1 MSRVPILTPL
11 LHELL
16 ALFDR
21 AQQSIAGAENVRLQ
35 GIPGWELFR
44 GEVPRNPLLEPW
56 LERVGDAGFYVVDAD
71 REPVPVEIEYDHDGT
86 IGYRCPDTFR
96 HALLPEQEAGV
107 YVVNPQPLLTLIA
120 DLLDI
125 AQADRR
131 QLDTAHLDG
140 ALWHLGPAR
149 LGQVRTGIWLA
160 RDTDGRLPDL
170 LRFFNDRTLPEDGLI
185 LTCGNPP
192 PEIVT
197 PPRAYRLA
205 SLPDALIPVSEETD
219 IDTHMLERV
228 LTAPAGIT
236 TEPSPPVHYDS
247 HTQTLTIRGI
257 PEPWQIRGERQAQ
270 AVRYIYE
277 QWLKDRV
284 MLDAAEI
291 LNAAYPPSAHSR
303 SRKMQS
309 LFSGSARW
317 RTYIASPERGK
328 YSFNTP

>member
-1 MSRVPILTPL
+1 MSRAPIPTPL
-11 LHELL
+11 LLDLL

-44 GEVPRNPLLEPW
+44 GEVPYNPLLEPW
-56 LERVGDAGFYVVDAD
+56 FERVGDAGFYVVDAD
-71 REPVPVEIEYDHDGT
+71 REAVPVEIEYDNGGT

-96 HALLPEQEAGV
+96 YIPLPEREMGV
-107 YVVNPQPLLTLIA
+107 YSVKPQPLLTLIA

-125 AQADRR
+125 AQANRR
-131 QLDTAHLDG
+131 HFDMAHLDG
-140 ALWHLGPAR
+140 ALWHLGSAR
-149 LGQVRTGIWLA
+149 LGQVRTNIWLA
-160 RDTDGRLPDL
+160 RDVDGRLPDL
-170 LRFFNDRTLPEDGLI
+170 LRFFSDRTLPDDGLV
-185 LTCGNPP
+185 LTCGNPL

-197 PPRAYRLA
+197 PPRTYRFA
-205 SLPDALIPVSEETD
+205 SLPAALIPTGDKTD
-219 IDTHMLERV
+219 VDTHWLERI
-228 LTAPAGIT
+228 LTAPAGVG

-257 PEPWQIRGERQAQ
+257 PEPWQIQGERQAW
-270 AVRYIYE
+270 AVRYMYE
-277 QWLKDRV
+277 QWLKGRS

-309 LFSGSARW
+309 LFSGSTQW
-317 RTYIASPERGK
+317 RTYIANPERGK
-328 YSFNTP
+328 YGFNTP

>member
-1 MSRVPILTPL
+1 VSRVPIPTPRL
-11 LHELL
+11 LKLL

-21 AQQSIAGAENVRLQ
+21 AQQSIAGVENVRLQ

-44 GEVPRNPLLEPW
+44 GEVPRDPQLEPW
-56 LERVGDAGFYVVDAD
+56 FERIGDAGFYVVEAD
-71 REPVPVEIEYDHDGT
+71 LEPVPVEIEYDDDGT
-86 IGYRCPDTFR
+86 IGYHCPDTFR
-96 HALLPEQEAGV
+96 HVPLPEQEVGV
-107 YVVNPQPLLTLIA
+107 YVVKPQPLLTLIA

-131 QLDTAHLDG
+131 QLDTVHLDG
-140 ALWHLGPAR
+140 ALWYLGPAR

-170 LRFFNDRTLPEDGLI
+170 LRFFNDRTLPEDGLV

-192 PEIVT
+192 PEIIT
-197 PPRAYRLA
+197 PPRAYRFA
-205 SLPDALIPVSEETD
+205 SLPEVLIPIGQETE
-219 IDTHMLERV
+219 IDTHMLERI
-228 LTAPAGIT
+228 LTAPAGVRIQ
-236 TEPSPPVHYDS
+236 PSPPIHYDS

-270 AVRYIYE
+270 AVRYMYE
-277 QWLKDRV
+277 QWLKGRV
-284 MLDAAEI
+284 ILDAAEI
-291 LNAAYPPSAHSR
+291 LNAAYPPSSHSR

-309 LFSGSARW
+309 LFSGSTRW

-328 YSFNTP
+328 YGFNTP

>member
-1 MSRVPILTPL
+1 MSRAPIPTPL
-11 LHELL
+11 LLELL

-44 GEVPRNPLLEPW
+44 GEVLCNPLLEPW
-56 LERVGDAGFYVVDAD
+56 LERVGDAGFYVVEAD
-71 REPVPVEIEYDHDGT
+71 RETVPVEIEYNDDVT
-86 IGYRCPDTFR
+86 IGYYCPDIFR
-96 HALLPEQEAGV
+96 HVPLQEREVGIYSV
-107 YVVNPQPLLTLIA
+107 KSRPLLTLIA

-149 LGQVRTGIWLA
+149 LGRVRTGIWLA
-160 RDTDGRLPDL
+160 RDVDGRLPDI
-170 LRFFNDRTLPEDGLI
+170 LRFFNNRTLPEDSLI

-197 PPRAYRLA
+197 PPRAYRFA

-257 PEPWQIRGERQAQ
+257 PEPWQIRGERQAR
-270 AVRYIYE
+270 AVEFMYV
-277 QWLKDRV
+277 QWRKGRDLV
-284 MLDAAEI
+284 DAREI
-291 LNAAYPPSAHSR
+291 LAAAYPDKPYAR
-303 SRKMQS
+303 SRRIQN
-309 LFSGSARW
+309 LFSGNPQW
-317 RTYIASPERGK
+317 RTYIANPERGK
-328 YSFNTP
+328 YGFNIP